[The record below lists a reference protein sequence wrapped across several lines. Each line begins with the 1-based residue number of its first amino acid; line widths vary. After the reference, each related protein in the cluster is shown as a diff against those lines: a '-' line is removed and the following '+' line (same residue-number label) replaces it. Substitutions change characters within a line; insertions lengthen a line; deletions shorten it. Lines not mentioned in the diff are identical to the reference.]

1 MQGRNILQ
9 VLVCS
14 IAFPAGAE
22 NRLAFF
28 PEIRVKSVV
37 QHSASK
43 RLTVAISRARRRLHG
58 VVRRHSFVT
67 SMFYTAEIGALAND
81 SQLCMFI
88 VPFYPQRRQVFI
100 SQLIL
105 NLVIYKLVLEFDCL
119 DIYTIIINKLSK

>member
-1 MQGRNILQ
+1 MAGGIRTHADCVSQCRLYCIPAPFILAPSLAVLGR
-9 VLVCS
+9 S
-14 IAFPAGAE
+14 
-22 NRLAFF
+22 LAPPFY
-28 PEIRVKSVV
+28 
-37 QHSASK
+37 
-43 RLTVAISRARRRLHG
+43 LTVAISRAKRRLHS

-105 NLVIYKLVLEFDCL
+105 NLVIYKLVLEVDCL